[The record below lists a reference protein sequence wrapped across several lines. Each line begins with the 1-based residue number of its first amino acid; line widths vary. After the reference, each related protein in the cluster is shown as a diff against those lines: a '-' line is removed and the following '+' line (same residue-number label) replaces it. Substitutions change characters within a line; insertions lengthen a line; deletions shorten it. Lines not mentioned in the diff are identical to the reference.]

1 MFVTRDYHR
10 RPGFP
15 NIPYSYRTVTGS
27 RGENIGVFGVPR
39 DGVHAIRMLPKSA
52 EGSGAVEGP
61 ELNGI
66 VPGSRE
72 ERVAARWVVIET
84 VDFTGVF
91 FEGAERVGVRR
102 EGGVVYFDRAIGD
115 GGDEDG
121 VVRFGPRDVVDT
133 IGGVVGD

>member
-1 MFVTRDYHR
+1 
-10 RPGFP
+10 
-15 NIPYSYRTVTGS
+15 
-27 RGENIGVFGVPR
+27 
-39 DGVHAIRMLPKSA
+39 MLPKSA